1 MKSIWTIML
10 NVLACIGGAMLRI
23 VRAAGKCML
32 AMWRTVS
39 RGVPAA
45 ECVPALLRALR
56 RAVYRAFKAVLVCV
70 IATAMWLPL
79 CLSADTAMAADGANS
94 SSETSAKPAGASAN
108 PSANSAA
115 NPSAGDSSV
124 SADSNLSALQDSSN
138 STAFVTRENP
148 FAKDSAP
155 SAPYA
160 PSSLYSSSS
169 NLSSNPL
176 LNAFRL
182 LKSRGSSPLERAA
195 KEAQAQ
201 AQNREAQER
210 SGERDS
216 YEVYHPG
223 CGKDYARGECF
234 TVEGDGAGARATN
247 GHDLDVNAKGY
258 MHNSGTVNGAV
269 DYPRGHYE
277 NGPVPEDPSG
287 TNHFGK
293 TYFTPYPRGTYIMKR
308 LRDMTISPQGNGMDV
323 YKLPLDDVADFVF
336 VKRTPKLSGGGFVWD
351 IIFNMGGRTQGAA
364 DALNYFT
371 VPKGQTLDKGSE
383 GGRQYIQRV
392 LYTGREETAMYKKEV
407 KHIAN
412 PPRETCS
419 FSWDNPNGLC
429 SKEVKSSDFAP
440 GDDLTA
446 AWDKMSGSDDSQ
458 NGNYSRLLPQ
468 SISSDDLNSD
478 KVIGS
483 CRDGSGLVCISSSS
497 YAAPDDGVHKIA
509 PKTEGSYGRGYSPA
523 YMAIVKNLYKSIE
536 TDTQRVFSF
545 VNEVHKESG
554 DYEVPYTYKIH
565 FTTSTQPGHEND
577 SFFYAA
583 GSYYGRRNN
592 TAFYGRTD
600 PFGNNSKYSLISF
613 GRNRGKYMYTTMYQ
627 QWYGAPRIMDVQAPR
642 WHFLKGTGLGPYNSN
657 NGNYL
662 SNYGITFSS
671 VLLNLVNK
679 PLYDSPAIQVNDNI
693 RLLPDYYSPNNGYA
707 RGNQWFRT
715 PGVGDHNT
723 VDSTPGRHKLQLK
736 YSNDYY
742 RISETQDLWYRII
755 TQTDVFKPLQT
766 EEWIDDKT
774 SPTAPKYYNY
784 DKPLPNPKTFVQF
797 VKNRAHLYKQVMA
810 FDPNLFLP
818 VNTNMYGTNIKYGS
832 VRQDSGKTTAYPID
846 ETYKDSKD
854 NDANDNLRKNAVYN
868 VEWTDQ
874 WGEQLRKNTLEDAD
888 VKIAAK
894 VPVVS
899 VLNPCAHSKIL
910 DEHKDEMNRDRSA
923 SNGDRS
929 AVDASMR
936 SANTERS
943 ADVEN
948 RDAATSACWPTPQDA
963 TKRNIWYISNAP
975 KNAKQGDE
983 LTDADKQDVIK
994 KINRQYG
1001 TWMRNKYSAQLQT
1014 QSNGKPVE
1022 PTVLPKVVFVKY
1034 AKITFWDN
1042 STTVIPV
1049 VFAYV
1054 DYEDPKLDVK
1064 VSVNNGDAEE
1074 VPEDGMRIAVGSKI
1088 KFWVKGHDDTKIL
1101 LGVMKP
1107 DTVKKYVG
1115 DKFRNDFK
1123 MINDPKVDEDDDPD
1137 HKGGGHFKT
1146 IDYDD
1151 FNHGSNMPHTD
1162 KDQEGWVLKKDL
1174 EKDNNPAQGS
1184 PTVKDQDQSD
1194 GIHDLIF
1201 HGWDAAGNSVF
1212 KKIRLIIVSKDY
1224 GLPNVWWDK
1233 RTKEVGN
1240 NVDKNGRR
1248 DTSKDYK
1255 YYVGRVKPWDGD
1267 KRVRSIMVRIWPRG
1281 KNKPVVDPVLSKK
1294 HKSFDEKCPSDG
1306 SCYGIIIQ
1314 RDGLGKP
1321 WHQVNTDGIGNKP
1334 KLVGSRRA
1342 RSVDE
1347 DRAALEDRD
1356 SAGDKAADGKSADGK
1371 AADNKSAD
1379 SKDKDKSKADGKE
1392 KADDKS
1398 TGDKAADGKAAGGKA
1413 KVDNKAKAD
1422 SEKTDNAK
1430 SGENSTQNQQKP
1442 KEQQPQKQQ
1451 NQSQNQQ
1458 KQENKQEQQ
1467 IPQNQA
1473 NNKPASLKISKELKK
1488 NAKNKTAKKRNVSGR
1503 RGKVRFAVLKENENK
1518 STDSKLENKQSADQ
1532 KTDQKPS
1539 ENVANS
1545 EAKNVPNKNVPN
1557 NGNEKQN
1564 KAGDTNASTGVNK
1577 DVKKRSKRSTQ
1588 NKGGKDGETSKDRDD
1603 NAKEDAEKRDRD
1615 TDDDRAAGNPSDEKL
1630 KEKYSKRVI
1639 TDLRG
1644 KIPGCDPAKAPDGS
1658 CEITFDSQTG
1668 DITIPEYFAEIGS
1681 RIYVDAGITGDT
1693 AKAMDEVK
1701 TSLWQLTGVSEESD
1715 PLPLKITW
1723 PNGLVQVSPYEL
1735 NDAEKGALL
1744 TWMRHD
1750 PKNYRLFVYREE
1762 EIGIKG
1768 EDKYDTYNEY
1778 DKSSSKFT
1786 YAQGDGKP
1794 KYSCKA
1800 EGKHSSDLQWKLCL
1814 DGVMGPR
1821 KITTDIN
1828 DIPKM
1833 EYAKKTLVFEK
1844 LETSDKTELNPVM
1857 NKVTRF
1863 VDMRKDYTWELKGT
1877 KVGGR
1882 ESDPGLEM
1890 RGNQQY
1896 GTQYLVYKWN
1906 INTGKRLNTDAVLN
1920 LIKGVPKAQDPN
1932 KPQPSLSKVLDGSK
1946 NKHDILYGPE
1956 GNGGWDGKLPIRGL
1970 SFGYAPNDGT
1980 CTPGGYSD
1988 DNVGKCQW
1996 ENVLD
2001 LVKYTPDEHGGN
2013 RGSFADNV
2021 DVNMIDETEVPITD
2035 KLIDA
2040 GTKDERS
2047 EYTIRKDFLMP
2058 GGKYFNGQA
2067 DNENIGDII
2076 TENKGV
2082 NSVNDYDNVP
2092 YVPGEGDQKAAERY
2106 FNKRP
2111 FMHAQLFVRNGLIMN
2126 DLLLRNNDFDKNDVI
2141 QDVTTNVINVWFMP
2155 VDGKKPTISAKKYD
2169 KNGKPWNI
2177 HGDCLM
2183 NQNNHGQCG
2192 LRSGEDPLDLDRV
2205 WYNPAYKRD
2214 SYGSVDNATIHLIDN
2229 LKLDDDFNAYDK
2241 TIQPES
2247 KYENDEPKPK
2257 EGKSSKVLEDNL
2269 RVKILVCKSTG
2280 GNSYNCDGAK
2290 SLEFVKR
2297 GKEYI
2302 KSLQRFIESNRGNK
2316 PGDTIFKM
2324 VASTTDSAGKNSDE
2338 TAVGCF
2344 RVTWKEAPGPSVVA
2358 YDGNTHDK
2366 PTTEKNWLY
2375 QNEGANTSELN
2386 NGVLVQPSQQMYGR
2400 EYAAKRMVIYFH
2412 PRKKYTVAASSAN
2425 GGANGSTGGSNEHS
2439 YDIGKKI
2446 VMCWRHKGPAIGR
2459 KYWLPCD
2466 GYDPAKEIRGWHGE
2480 DKYNTKGP
2488 GIYIDASNGDV
2499 RFTPNYLEPGSVVR
2513 ARSRTGWYAGPW
2525 SQMPGLRDVEDSD
2538 DNQDA
2543 RTGEKSGN
2551 VRSNGKDRD
2560 AGNTVDLAKQEDDDN
2575 VLPME
2580 LAKEKPSEVC
2590 RPDNVSVDAW
2600 SAGHHPSDCVY
2611 FGVAMH
2617 RRIVQVHPMLLSGD
2631 EKHAI
2636 KTELHKENGSGNWIK
2651 SDSEVTSN
2659 DEIALSPGQAMVTFK
2674 ENDYDTSH
2682 NPHVA
2687 KPNNFPEDNYGGRAG
2702 NIQDVAVLTRGWRS
2716 RVLVPLPRIK
2726 QITRF
2731 ARLRA
2736 PENFDNKNSDKD
2748 KAADYLVTWDKKH
2761 PYVNDRKDDPG
2772 FMLSPDGKSLF
2783 YLFNLGTK
2791 APFTLNDLQYG
2802 IVLKPN
2808 TVRLEKEC
2816 GKGYNLYDCQPSLRE
2831 VKGSGKVDGEYKEN
2845 NVIVGQNGYKM
2856 IENNFYVY
2864 TPEGG
2869 GAGDTGGAG
2878 GAGGAAGAANSA
2890 GAAGGNAAP
2899 IGDSEHNTSHLT
2911 AYVNIIDMTSANWRG
2926 DGSGLSGGGDHI
2938 TGGDGRTYGTNDSID
2953 ETSFKGIAA
2962 WGSSGAIATGRND
2975 FHITKNDKVFAA
2987 PQSTQLMTLGD
2998 SWVNKTLL
3006 DTRGRDKA
3014 KYNAEGDSTDE
3025 AAMRVYVIPVDN
3037 VGPTVAATAGSL
3049 LSGHTDANNPY
3060 VVAMDEN
3067 DYSKLTVEGNPLEY
3081 DKDGKVS
3088 KSESKDKNKTL
3099 FADVHDDYDSFSR
3112 LSDLSLYACKVKKA
3126 GGATDFDSCTSITGS
3141 NGSVDAAAFKTL
3153 KDAKAADGGGVE
3165 YALYGRAKDKS
3176 DNESYGFSDNDGK
3189 GHLVGY
3195 FSFGYLVRPVPLPF
3209 TGGQAAI
3216 WFSFMFGVLFALFLA
3231 SGAFGRRGWLGSVL
3245 SGYGF
3250 GSLTDSKHCDAS
3262 VEALRSGKLFKWLR
3276 L

>member
-1 MKSIWTIML
+1 MRSIWTIL
-10 NVLACIGGAMLRI
+10 LSVIVWIGRLAQQA
-23 VRAAGKCML
+23 
-32 AMWRTVS
+32 T
-39 RGVPAA
+39 
-45 ECVPALLRALR
+45 
-56 RAVYRAFKAVLVCV
+56 KATLICV
-70 IATAMWLPL
+70 ISVAMWLPVCL
-79 CLSADTAMAADGANS
+79 TAETAVAADNANASSVYNNSNRSNNLSANTSSADDAQVSAFQSFPNFGTS
-94 SSETSAKPAGASAN
+94 VTSEN
-108 PSANSAA
+108 PFKKFGSNLGSGLL
-115 NPSAGDSSV
+115 SQYGSQYGSQSV
-124 SADSNLSALQDSSN
+124 SAYKNN
-138 STAFVTRENP
+138 
-148 FAKDSAP
+148 
-155 SAPYA
+155 
-160 PSSLYSSSS
+160 
-169 NLSSNPL
+169 
-176 LNAFRL
+176 
-182 LKSRGSSPLERAA
+182 SPLERAA
-195 KEAQAQ
+195 KEAQ

-258 MHNSGTVNGAV
+258 THNSGTVNGAV

-874 WGEQLRKNTLEDAD
+874 WGEQPRKNTLEDAD

-929 AVDASMR
+929 AVAASMR

-1001 TWMRNKYSAQLQT
+1001 TWMRNKYSAQLQDG
-1014 QSNGKPVE
+1014 QE
-1022 PTVLPKVVFVKY
+1022 PTVLPNVVFVKY

-1101 LGVMKP
+1101 LGVMKQ

-1151 FNHGSNMPHTD
+1151 FNHGSSMPNTD
-1162 KDQEGWVLKKDL
+1162 KDQEGWVLKKKFENDRRS
-1174 EKDNNPAQGS
+1174 QGS
-1184 PTVKDQDQSD
+1184 PTVGVLDQSD
-1194 GIHDLIF
+1194 NGGIHDLIF

-1240 NVDKNGRR
+1240 GVDKNGRR

-1281 KNKPVVDPVLSKK
+1281 KNKPVVDPVLSKT

-1321 WHQVNTDGIGNKP
+1321 WHQVNTDGRSNKP
-1334 KLVGSRRA
+1334 KLIGSRRA
-1342 RSVDE
+1342 RSVDA

-1356 SAGDKAADGKSADGK
+1356 AAGDKAADGKADDGK
-1371 AADNKSAD
+1371 LAGDKTAEG
-1379 SKDKDKSKADGKE
+1379 KDKDKSKADKS
-1392 KADDKS
+1392 KA
-1398 TGDKAADGKAAGGKA
+1398 
-1413 KVDNKAKAD
+1413 DNKAKTGN
-1422 SEKTDNAK
+1422 EKTDNAK
-1430 SGENSTQNQQKP
+1430 PGENSTQNQQGKQ
-1442 KEQQPQKQQ
+1442 EQGQQQK
-1451 NQSQNQQ
+1451 SQNS
-1458 KQENKQEQQ
+1458 ENKQGKQDE
-1467 IPQNQA
+1467 QA
-1473 NNKPASLKISKELKK
+1473 NKPQASNKPASLKISKATKKSSKK
-1488 NAKNKTAKKRNVSGR
+1488 NAKNKTAKKNSKKRNVPGR
-1503 RGKVRFAVLKENENK
+1503 RGSVKLAVLKEGDGKNADSAGNKPENPQNAEQK
-1518 STDSKLENKQSADQ
+1518 SEHKDERKTEQKDEKNTEKNAEQKQ
-1532 KTDQKPS
+1532 
-1539 ENVANS
+1539 
-1545 EAKNVPNKNVPN
+1545 
-1557 NGNEKQN
+1557 NEKQN
-1564 KAGDTNASTGVNK
+1564 EASDSNAPEEGNK
-1577 DVKKRSKRSTQ
+1577 
-1588 NKGGKDGETSKDRDD
+1588 
-1603 NAKEDAEKRDRD
+1603 DAEKQDRSI
-1615 TDDDRAAGNPSDEKL
+1615 DDDRATRNPSDKQL
-1630 KEKYSKRVI
+1630 KEKYAKRVI
-1639 TDLRG
+1639 TDLKG
-1644 KIPGCDPAKAPDGS
+1644 NIPGCDPAKAPDGS
-1658 CEITFDSQTG
+1658 CEITFDPQTG

-1681 RIYVDAGITGDT
+1681 RIYVDAGITGDS

-1750 PKNYRLFVYREE
+1750 PKNYRLFGYREE

-1768 EDKYDTYNEY
+1768 EDKYDTYNKY

-1800 EGKHSSDLQWKLCL
+1800 DDKHSSDLQWKLCL

-1833 EYAKKTLVFEK
+1833 EYAKKKLVFKK

-2013 RGSFADNV
+2013 PGSFADNV

-2412 PRKKYTVAASSAN
+2412 PRKEYTVAASSAN

-2446 VMCWRHKGPAIGR
+2446 VMCWRHKGLAIGR

-2551 VRSNGKDRD
+2551 VRSIGKDRD
-2560 AGNTVDLAKQEDDDN
+2560 AGNTVELAKQEDDDN

-2651 SDSEVTSN
+2651 SDSEATSN
-2659 DEIALSPGQAMVTFK
+2659 DEIMLSPGQAMVTFK

-2682 NPHVA
+2682 NPHVD

-2716 RVLVPLPRIK
+2716 RILVPLPRIK

-2736 PENFDNKNSDKD
+2736 PENVDNTNGDKD
-2748 KAADYLVTWDKKH
+2748 SAADYLVTWDKKH
-2761 PYVNDRKDDPG
+2761 PYVNNRKDDPG
-2772 FMLSPDGKSLF
+2772 FKLSPDGKSLF

-2791 APFTLNDLQYG
+2791 APFTLNDLQSG

-2808 TVRLEKEC
+2808 TERLKKEC

-2831 VKGSGKVDGEYKEN
+2831 VKGSSKVDGEYGEN
-2845 NVIVGQNGYKM
+2845 GVTVGQNGYKM
-2856 IENNFYVY
+2856 IENNFFVY
-2864 TPEGG
+2864 TPESNGNTSGSGG
-2869 GAGDTGGAG
+2869 TG
-2878 GAGGAAGAANSA
+2878 GAANSA
-2890 GAAGGNAAP
+2890 ANSAGGNGAP
-2899 IGDSEHNTSHLT
+2899 SGDSEHNTSHLT
-2911 AYVNIIDMTSANWRG
+2911 SYVNIIDMTSANWRG
-2926 DGSGLSGGGDHI
+2926 DGTGLSGGGGDHI
-2938 TGGDGRTYGTNDSID
+2938 SGGEGKTYEDNGNRD
-2953 ETSFKGIAA
+2953 EISFNGIAA

-2975 FHITKNDKVFAA
+2975 FHITKNDKVFAN

-3006 DTRGRDKA
+3006 NTRGRDKN

-3037 VGPTVAATAGSL
+3037 VAPTVKAVGSL
-3049 LSGHTDANNPY
+3049 NGTTVKSPYGIDVNNI
-3060 VVAMDEN
+3060 DFTFN
-3067 DYSKLTVEGNPLEY
+3067 TV
-3081 DKDGKVS
+3081 
-3088 KSESKDKNKTL
+3088 SESEANKHSDSSVL
-3099 FADVHDDYDSFSR
+3099 QEGGKEKLIDAYDDYDTR
-3112 LSDLSLYACKVKKA
+3112 ATVKKNLKVYVRRLNDGNPQNPESA
-3126 GGATDFDSCTSITGS
+3126 ITKDD
-3141 NGSVDAAAFKTL
+3141 GSVDVKALKNLLLQNHKT
-3153 KDAKAADGGGVE
+3153 AI
-3165 YALYGRAKDKS
+3165 YAVYAQTEDNSGNKSEGYGDKS
-3176 DNESYGFSDNDGK
+3176 AI
-3189 GHLVGY
+3189 LGY
-3195 FSFGYLVRPVPLPF
+3195 IRLGGINVKPVPLPF
-3209 TGGQAAI
+3209 TGGQAAVI
-3216 WFSFMFGVLFALFLA
+3216 YTFMFGVLLAMFIA
-3231 SGAFGRRGWLGSVL
+3231 SGAFGRRGWLTSLL
-3245 SGYGF
+3245 SGNGF
-3250 GSLTDSKHCDAS
+3250 SGELTYSKHCNAS
-3262 VEALRSGKLFKWLR
+3262 SESLRCGRLFGIIYKNR
-3276 L
+3276 H

>member
-10 NVLACIGGAMLRI
+10 NVLVRIGQLTQCATRAA
-23 VRAAGKCML
+23 VRAVKC
-32 AMWRTVS
+32 ADKH
-39 RGVPAA
+39 
-45 ECVPALLRALR
+45 
-56 RAVYRAFKAVLVCV
+56 VYRAFVSAFVRVLKTVLKTVLVCAISV
-70 IATAMWLPL
+70 AMWLPV
-79 CLSADTAMAADGANS
+79 CLTAETAVAADNANNS
-94 SSETSAKPAGASAN
+94 ITSAKSAKSAKSASDSNNSSNKSDNKSAN
-108 PSANSAA
+108 NSTNTSNTPSENTS
-115 NPSAGDSSV
+115 PD
-124 SADSNLSALQDSSN
+124 ADTQLSAFQSFPNSST
-138 STAFVTRENP
+138 SVTPENP
-148 FAKDSAP
+148 FKKFG
-155 SAPYA
+155 
-160 PSSLYSSSS
+160 S
-169 NLSSNPL
+169 NLGSGL
-176 LNAFRL
+176 L
-182 LKSRGSSPLERAA
+182 SQYGSQYGSAYKNMSLLERAA
-195 KEAQAQ
+195 NDYAK

-210 SGERDS
+210 SGERDP

-258 MHNSGTVNGAV
+258 THNSGTVNGAV

-446 AWDKMSGSDDSQ
+446 AWDKMSGNNDSQ

-592 TAFYGRTD
+592 TAFYGLTD

-642 WHFLKGTGLGPYNSN
+642 WHFLKGTGLGPYNSDT
-657 NGNYL
+657 GNYL

-784 DKPLPNPKTFVQF
+784 DKPLPDPKTFVQF

-874 WGEQLRKNTLEDAD
+874 WGEQPRKNTLEDAD

-1001 TWMRNKYSAQLQT
+1001 TWMRNKYSAQLQDG
-1014 QSNGKPVE
+1014 QE

-1101 LGVMKP
+1101 LGVMEK

-1115 DKFRNDFK
+1115 NKFRDDFK

-1137 HKGGGHFKT
+1137 RKGGGHFKT
-1146 IDYDD
+1146 ITYDD
-1151 FNHGSNMPHTD
+1151 FNHGSSMPHTD

-1174 EKDNNPAQGS
+1174 EKDNRAQGS
-1184 PTVKDQDQSD
+1184 PTVGALDQADNG

-1255 YYVGRVKPWDGD
+1255 YYVGRVKPWDED
-1267 KRVRSIMVRIWPRG
+1267 KRVRSIMVRIWARG
-1281 KNKPVVDPVLSKK
+1281 KGKPVVDPVLSKT

-1321 WHQVNTDGIGNKP
+1321 WHQVNTYNHNNDAASP
-1334 KLVGSRRA
+1334 DGSRA
-1342 RSVDE
+1342 AE
-1347 DRAALEDRD
+1347 DRSALEDRD
-1356 SAGDKAADGKSADGK
+1356 AADDKSADGK
-1371 AADNKSAD
+1371 VADG
-1379 SKDKDKSKADGKE
+1379 KDKDKSKADGK
-1392 KADDKS
+1392 
-1398 TGDKAADGKAAGGKA
+1398 AADGKA

-1422 SEKTDNAK
+1422 NEKTNNAK
-1430 SGENSTQNQQKP
+1430 PGENSIQNQQKT

-1467 IPQNQA
+1467 IPQNQV

-1488 NAKNKTAKKRNVSGR
+1488 NAKNNTAKKNSKKRNVPGR
-1503 RGKVRFAVLKENENK
+1503 RGKVRFAVLKEDDGKNAGSAGNKPENPQNAEQK
-1518 STDSKLENKQSADQ
+1518 SEQKSERNAERNAEQKDEKNTEKNAEQKQ
-1532 KTDQKPS
+1532 
-1539 ENVANS
+1539 
-1545 EAKNVPNKNVPN
+1545 
-1557 NGNEKQN
+1557 NEKQN
-1564 KAGDTNASTGVNK
+1564 EAGDSNAPEEGNK
-1577 DVKKRSKRSTQ
+1577 
-1588 NKGGKDGETSKDRDD
+1588 
-1603 NAKEDAEKRDRD
+1603 DAEKQDRD
-1615 TDDDRAAGNPSDEKL
+1615 AEDDRAAGNPSDTQL

-1639 TDLRG
+1639 TDLKG

-1658 CEITFDSQTG
+1658 CEITFDPQTG

-1681 RIYVDAGITGDT
+1681 RIYVDAGITGAS
-1693 AKAMDEVK
+1693 AKAMDEIK

-1750 PKNYRLFVYREE
+1750 PKNYRLFGYREE

-1768 EDKYDTYNEY
+1768 EDKYDTYDKY

-1800 EGKHSSDLQWKLCL
+1800 DDKHSSDLQWKLCL

-1833 EYAKKTLVFEK
+1833 EYAKKTLVFKK

-1946 NKHDILYGPE
+1946 NKHDILYGSHDNA
-1956 GNGGWDGKLPIRGL
+1956 GWNGELPKRGL
-1970 SFGYAPNDGT
+1970 GFGYAPNDGT
-1980 CTPGGYSD
+1980 CELAYGE
-1988 DNVGKCQW
+1988 NLGKCQW

-2013 RGSFADNV
+2013 PGSFADNV
-2021 DVNMIDETEVPITD
+2021 DVNMINGTEVPITD
-2035 KLIDA
+2035 KLINV

-2082 NSVNDYDNVP
+2082 NSVNDYDNTP
-2092 YVPGEGDQKAAERY
+2092 LKFGEGDQEAAERY

-2247 KYENDEPKPK
+2247 KYENDEPKPR

-2358 YDGNTHDK
+2358 YDGNTHEN

-2412 PRKKYTVAASSAN
+2412 PKKGYTVAASSAN
-2425 GGANGSTGGSNEHS
+2425 GGANGSASGSNEQS
-2439 YDIGKKI
+2439 YDTGKKI
-2446 VMCWRHKGPAIGR
+2446 ALCWTKKGLY
-2459 KYWLPCD
+2459 KYWLLCD
-2466 GYDPAKEIRGWHGE
+2466 GYDPAKEIKGWHGE

-2488 GIYIDASNGDV
+2488 GIYINPSNGDV

-2525 SQMPGLRDVEDSD
+2525 SPMPGLRDVEDSD

-2543 RTGEKSGN
+2543 RTGEKSGKVRSIGR

-2600 SAGHHPSDCVY
+2600 SKGQHPSDCVY

-2659 DEIALSPGQAMVTFK
+2659 DEITLSPGQAMVTFK

-2716 RVLVPLPRIK
+2716 RILVPLPRIK

-2736 PENFDNKNSDKD
+2736 PENVDNTNGDKD
-2748 KAADYLVTWDKKH
+2748 KAADYLVKWNH
-2761 PYVNDRKDDPG
+2761 QYVNNRKDDPG
-2772 FMLSPDGKSLF
+2772 FKLSPDGKSLF

-2791 APFTLNDLQYG
+2791 APFTLNDLQSG

-2808 TVRLEKEC
+2808 TERLKKEC
-2816 GKGYNLYDCQPSLRE
+2816 GDNYNLYDCQPSLRE
-2831 VKGSGKVDGEYKEN
+2831 VKGNSKVDGEYREN
-2845 NVIVGQNGYKM
+2845 GVTVGRNGYKM

-2869 GAGDTGGAG
+2869 GAGDTG
-2878 GAGGAAGAANSA
+2878 
-2890 GAAGGNAAP
+2890 
-2899 IGDSEHNTSHLT
+2899 GDSEHNTSHLT

-2926 DGSGLSGGGDHI
+2926 DGSGLSGGGGDHI
-2938 TGGDGRTYGTNDSID
+2938 TGGDGRTYGTNGNID
-2953 ETSFKGIAA
+2953 ETSFSGIAA
-2962 WGSSGAIATGRND
+2962 WGSSGAIATGKD
-2975 FHITKNDKVFAA
+2975 GFHITKNNKVFAN

-3006 DTRGRDKA
+3006 DTRGRDKD

-3049 LSGHTDANNPY
+3049 LSGHTNANNPY
-3060 VVAMDEN
+3060 VVAMDEK
-3067 DYSKLTVEGNPLEY
+3067 DYSKLTVEGNPVKY
-3081 DKDGKVS
+3081 DNDGKVS
-3088 KSESKDKNKTL
+3088 KSESKESGKTL

-3112 LSDLSLYACKVKKA
+3112 LSDLSLYACKVNKI
-3126 GGATDFDSCTSITGS
+3126 GGTTDFNSCKSIMGN
-3141 NGSVDAAAFKTL
+3141 NGSVDTAAFKKL
-3153 KDAKAADGGGVE
+3153 KTEGSGVE

-3176 DNESYGFSDNDGK
+3176 DNESDGFGDNNGK

-3195 FSFGYLVRPVPLPF
+3195 FSFGYLVRPVALPYS
-3209 TGGQAAI
+3209 GGQAAI
-3216 WFSFMFGVLFALFLA
+3216 WFSFLFGVLLALA
-3231 SGAFGRRGWLGSVL
+3231 ISTGAFGRRGWLGSVL
-3245 SGYGF
+3245 SGHGF
-3250 GSLTDSKHCDAS
+3250 GALTDSKHCDAS
-3262 VEALRSGKLFKWLR
+3262 AELLRCGKSFFKLKSKFKWPR
-3276 L
+3276 M

>member
-10 NVLACIGGAMLRI
+10 NVLVRIGQLTQCATRAA
-23 VRAAGKCML
+23 VRAVK
-32 AMWRTVS
+32 RTDKH
-39 RGVPAA
+39 
-45 ECVPALLRALR
+45 
-56 RAVYRAFKAVLVCV
+56 VYRAFVSAFARALKTVLKTVLVCAISV
-70 IATAMWLPL
+70 AMWLPV
-79 CLSADTAMAADGANS
+79 CLTAETAVAADNANNS
-94 SSETSAKPAGASAN
+94 ITSAKSAKSAESASDSNNSSNKSDNKSAN
-108 PSANSAA
+108 NSTNTSNTPSENTS
-115 NPSAGDSSV
+115 PD
-124 SADSNLSALQDSSN
+124 ADTQLSAFQSFPNSST
-138 STAFVTRENP
+138 SVTPENP
-148 FAKDSAP
+148 FKKFG
-155 SAPYA
+155 
-160 PSSLYSSSS
+160 S
-169 NLSSNPL
+169 NLGSGL
-176 LNAFRL
+176 L
-182 LKSRGSSPLERAA
+182 SQYGSQYGSAYKNMSLLERAA
-195 KEAQAQ
+195 NDYAK

-210 SGERDS
+210 SGERDP

-258 MHNSGTVNGAV
+258 THNSGTVNGAV

-446 AWDKMSGSDDSQ
+446 AWDKMSGNNDSQ

-642 WHFLKGTGLGPYNSN
+642 WHFLKGTGLGPYNSDT
-657 NGNYL
+657 GNYL

-784 DKPLPNPKTFVQF
+784 DKPLPDPKTFVQF

-874 WGEQLRKNTLEDAD
+874 WGEQPRKNTLEDAD

-1001 TWMRNKYSAQLQT
+1001 TWMRNKYSAQLQDG
-1014 QSNGKPVE
+1014 QE

-1101 LGVMKP
+1101 LGVMEK

-1115 DKFRNDFK
+1115 NKFRDDFK
-1123 MINDPKVDEDDDPD
+1123 MINDPKVDEDEDPD
-1137 HKGGGHFKT
+1137 RKGGGHFKT
-1146 IDYDD
+1146 IQYDD
-1151 FNHGSNMPHTD
+1151 FNHGNGSSMPHTD

-1194 GIHDLIF
+1194 NGGIHDLIF

-1240 NVDKNGRR
+1240 DVDKNGHR

-1267 KRVRSIMVRIWPRG
+1267 KRVRSIMVRIWARG
-1281 KNKPVVDPVLSKK
+1281 KGKPVVDPVLSKT

-1321 WHQVNTDGIGNKP
+1321 WHQVNTYNHNNDAASP
-1334 KLVGSRRA
+1334 DGSRA
-1342 RSVDE
+1342 AE
-1347 DRAALEDRD
+1347 DRSALEDRD
-1356 SAGDKAADGKSADGK
+1356 AADDKSADGK
-1371 AADNKSAD
+1371 VADG
-1379 SKDKDKSKADGKE
+1379 KDKDKSKADGK
-1392 KADDKS
+1392 
-1398 TGDKAADGKAAGGKA
+1398 AADGKA

-1422 SEKTDNAK
+1422 NEKTNNAK
-1430 SGENSTQNQQKP
+1430 PGENSTQNQQKT

-1488 NAKNKTAKKRNVSGR
+1488 NAKNKTAKKNSKKRNVPGR
-1503 RGKVRFAVLKENENK
+1503 RGKVRFAVLKEDDGKNAGSAGNKPENPQNAEQK
-1518 STDSKLENKQSADQ
+1518 SERKDERKSEQNAEQKDEKNTEKNAEQKQ
-1532 KTDQKPS
+1532 
-1539 ENVANS
+1539 
-1545 EAKNVPNKNVPN
+1545 
-1557 NGNEKQN
+1557 NEKQN
-1564 KAGDTNASTGVNK
+1564 EAGDSNAPEEGNK
-1577 DVKKRSKRSTQ
+1577 
-1588 NKGGKDGETSKDRDD
+1588 
-1603 NAKEDAEKRDRD
+1603 DAEKQDRD
-1615 TDDDRAAGNPSDEKL
+1615 AEDDRAARNPSDEKL

-1639 TDLRG
+1639 TDLKG

-1658 CEITFDSQTG
+1658 CEITFDPQTG

-1681 RIYVDAGITGDT
+1681 RIYVDAGITGAS
-1693 AKAMDEVK
+1693 AKAMDEIK

-1750 PKNYRLFVYREE
+1750 PKNYRLFGYREE

-1768 EDKYDTYNEY
+1768 EDKYDTYNKY

-1800 EGKHSSDLQWKLCL
+1800 DDKHSSDLQWKLCL
-1814 DGVMGPR
+1814 DGVMEPR
-1821 KITTDIN
+1821 KIITDIN

-1833 EYAKKTLVFEK
+1833 EYAKKTLVFKK

-1946 NKHDILYGPE
+1946 NKHDILYGSHDNA
-1956 GNGGWDGKLPIRGL
+1956 GWNGELPKRGL
-1970 SFGYAPNDGT
+1970 GFGYAPNDGT
-1980 CTPGGYSD
+1980 CELAYGE
-1988 DNVGKCQW
+1988 NLGKCQW

-2013 RGSFADNV
+2013 PGSFADSV
-2021 DVNMIDETEVPITD
+2021 DVNMIYGTEVPITD
-2035 KLIDA
+2035 KLINV

-2082 NSVNDYDNVP
+2082 NSVNDYDNTP
-2092 YVPGEGDQKAAERY
+2092 LKFGEGDQEAAERY

-2111 FMHAQLFVRNGLIMN
+2111 FMHAQLFVRNGLMMN

-2214 SYGSVDNATIHLIDN
+2214 TYGSVDNATIHLIDN

-2247 KYENDEPKPK
+2247 KYENDEPKPI

-2344 RVTWKEAPGPSVVA
+2344 RVTWKESPGPSVVA
-2358 YDGNTHDK
+2358 YDGNTHEK

-2412 PRKKYTVAASSAN
+2412 PRKEYTVAASSAN
-2425 GGANGSTGGSNEHS
+2425 GGANGSASGSNEQS

-2446 VMCWRHKGPAIGR
+2446 ALCWTKKGLY
-2459 KYWLPCD
+2459 KYWLLCD
-2466 GYDPAKEIRGWHGE
+2466 GYDPAKEIKGWHGE

-2488 GIYIDASNGDV
+2488 GIYIDPSNGDV

-2525 SQMPGLRDVEDSD
+2525 SPMPGLRDVEDSD

-2543 RTGEKSGN
+2543 RTGEKSGK

-2600 SAGHHPSDCVY
+2600 SKGQHPSDCVY

-2659 DEIALSPGQAMVTFK
+2659 DEITLSPGQAMVTFK

-2682 NPHVA
+2682 NPYVA

-2716 RVLVPLPRIK
+2716 RILVPLPRIK

-2731 ARLRA
+2731 PRLRA
-2736 PENFDNKNSDKD
+2736 PENVDNTNGDKD
-2748 KAADYLVTWDKKH
+2748 KAADYLVKWNH
-2761 PYVNDRKDDPG
+2761 QYVNNRKDDPG
-2772 FMLSPDGKSLF
+2772 FKLSPDGKSLF

-2791 APFTLNDLQYG
+2791 APFTLNDLQSG

-2808 TVRLEKEC
+2808 TERLKKEC
-2816 GKGYNLYDCQPSLRE
+2816 GDNYNLYDCQPSLRE
-2831 VKGSGKVDGEYKEN
+2831 VKGSSKVDGEYREN
-2845 NVIVGQNGYKM
+2845 GVTVGRNGYKM

-2864 TPEGG
+2864 TPESN
-2869 GAGDTGGAG
+2869 GDTGGSG
-2878 GAGGAAGAANSA
+2878 GAANSN
-2890 GAAGGNAAP
+2890 GGNGAP
-2899 IGDSEHNTSHLT
+2899 GGDSEHNTSHLT
-2911 AYVNIIDMTSANWRG
+2911 SYVNIIDMTSANWRG
-2926 DGSGLSGGGDHI
+2926 DGSGLSGGGGDTI
-2938 TGGDGRTYGTNDSID
+2938 TGGEGKTYGTNGNID
-2953 ETSFKGIAA
+2953 ETSFSGIAA
-2962 WGSSGAIATGRND
+2962 WGSSGAIATGKD
-2975 FHITKNDKVFAA
+2975 GFHITKNNKVFAN

-3006 DTRGRDKA
+3006 DTRGRDKD

-3060 VVAMDEN
+3060 VVAMDEK

-3112 LSDLSLYACKVKKA
+3112 LSDLSLYACKVNKI
-3126 GGATDFDSCTSITGS
+3126 GGTTDFNSCKSIMGNT
-3141 NGSVDAAAFKTL
+3141 GSVDTAAFKNL
-3153 KDAKAADGGGVE
+3153 KTEGSGVE

-3176 DNESYGFSDNDGK
+3176 DNESDGFSDNGNR

-3195 FSFGYLVRPVPLPF
+3195 FSFGYLVRPVALPYS
-3209 TGGQAAI
+3209 GGQAAI
-3216 WFSFMFGVLFALFLA
+3216 WFSFLFGVLLALA
-3231 SGAFGRRGWLGSVL
+3231 ISTGAFGRRGWLGSVL
-3245 SGYGF
+3245 SGHGF
-3250 GSLTDSKHCDAS
+3250 GALTDSKHCDAS
-3262 VEALRSGKLFKWLR
+3262 AELLRCGKSFFKLKSKFKWPR
-3276 L
+3276 M